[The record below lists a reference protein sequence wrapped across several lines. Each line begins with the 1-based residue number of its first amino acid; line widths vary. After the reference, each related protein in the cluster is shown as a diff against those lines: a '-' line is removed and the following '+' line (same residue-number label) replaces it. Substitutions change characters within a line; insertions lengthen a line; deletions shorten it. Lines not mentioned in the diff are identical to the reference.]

1 MNLADHALRGSL
13 LTDHRIDHYTL
24 LGHYGEARR
33 EAFFSQICSGKAGGR
48 FRSAIQAG
56 TYGTDLAQ
64 RFAAT
69 AHLRRNHTRT
79 NTPLLLADFI

>member
-1 MNLADHALRGSL
+1 MNLADHALRGSI

-24 LGHYGEARR
+24 SGTYGEARR
-33 EAFFSQICSGKAGGR
+33 EAFFSLICSGKTGHR
-48 FRSAIQAG
+48 FHPAIQSG

-69 AHLRRNHTRT
+69 AHLRRKRNRT